1 MRALLG
7 QLARFGAV
15 GAVGFVV
22 DVGVFN
28 LLRATL
34 LSSESLHE
42 GPLLAKFI
50 STCLAIA
57 VNYVG
62 NRYWTFGATKRAQVV
77 REGIEFVLV
86 SLGGMA
92 ITLACLW
99 VSHYAL
105 GFTSQLADRKHHRSR
120 SRHAVPLRVLPLLG
134 VPPEPHHAAT
144 AGREPG
150 RSSRQRATARRP
162 GNCARRR
169 SSGCRPLSQA
179 SRGRG
184 RGIHAT
190 R

>member
-1 MRALLG
+1 MRALFG

-15 GAVGFVV
+15 GVVGLVV
-22 DVGVFN
+22 DVAVFN

-34 LSSESLHE
+34 LDSETVHE

-62 NRYWTFGATKRAQVV
+62 NRYWTFGATKRTQVL
-77 REGIEFVLV
+77 REGIEFILV

-105 GFTSQLADRKHHRSR
+105 GFTSQLADNISGNVIGLGLGTLFRFAFYRYWVFHPSR
-120 SRHAVPLRVLPLLG
+120 TMPLRPTERPLPLRTAESPVRPAGSAPLG
-134 VPPEPHHAAT
+134 GVQAVAT
-144 AGREPG
+144 VDD
-150 RSSRQRATARRP
+150 RATAD
-162 GNCARRR
+162 
-169 SSGCRPLSQA
+169 
-179 SRGRG
+179 
-184 RGIHAT
+184 H
-190 R
+190 

>member
-15 GAVGFVV
+15 GAIGFVV

-34 LSSESLHE
+34 LSSESVHE

-62 NRYWTFGATKRAQVV
+62 NRYWTFGATKRAQVL

-99 VSHYAL
+99 ISHYLL
-105 GFTSQLADRKHHRSR
+105 GFTSQLADNVSGNVIGLGLGTLFRFAFYRYWVFHPSR
-120 SRHAVPLRVLPLLG
+120 EMPLRPAEGAVSPPRGAPLRG
-134 VPPEPHHAAT
+134 VQAIAT
-144 AGREPG
+144 VDD
-150 RSSRQRATARRP
+150 RSSVDR
-162 GNCARRR
+162 
-169 SSGCRPLSQA
+169 
-179 SRGRG
+179 
-184 RGIHAT
+184 
-190 R
+190 